1 MVAIGV
7 ASPASITPEEFD
19 ELTEGGIQLGGPG
32 DEGYAVDGG
41 VPSAGDLVIG
51 IVVHTGEG
59 MDTDGALALELAGIA
74 AAGLPTSR

>member
-1 MVAIGV
+1 
-7 ASPASITPEEFD
+7 
-19 ELTEGGIQLGGPG
+19 
-32 DEGYAVDGG
+32 VDGG
-41 VPSAGDLVIG
+41 VLFRSGDLVVG